1 MYNPIFGYFRFT
13 EEGVFGG
20 DHPPHKNPPRLS
32 IFHGNSHKHFSTISE
47 YPQCFMKI
55 RSSVGFY
62 GIEQ

>member
-13 EEGVFGG
+13 EEGVFWGG
-20 DHPPHKNPPRLS
+20 PPPPKPPP
-32 IFHGNSHKHFSTISE
+32 HKHFSTISE